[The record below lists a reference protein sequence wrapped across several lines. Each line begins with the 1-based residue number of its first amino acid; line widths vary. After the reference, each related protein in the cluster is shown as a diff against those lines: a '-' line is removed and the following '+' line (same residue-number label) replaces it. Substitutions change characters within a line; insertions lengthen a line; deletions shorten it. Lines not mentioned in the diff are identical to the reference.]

1 MTQDLYTLELEFPME
16 FADRLSESH
25 PDGINSATV
34 QALKFWV
41 SLGDPARETI
51 AKQAGLEGISRAE
64 FVRRA
69 ISNLMHPEQPA
80 YLNLKQDLPLAERRK
95 ARNEDI
101 AYRALR
107 GAPRKELAK
116 QYGLSEI
123 RVHQI
128 VAAARKDLAKQNVL
142 KDWTPDPYENA

>member
-1 MTQDLYTLELEFPME
+1 MTQDLYTLELEFPMD
-16 FADRLSESH
+16 FADRLAESH
-25 PDGINSATV
+25 KDGINSATV
-34 QALKFWV
+34 NALKFWV
-41 SLGDPARETI
+41 SLGDDARNTI
-51 AKQAGLEGISRAE
+51 TKQASTEGISRAE

-69 ISNLMHPEQPA
+69 ISNLMQPEAPA
-80 YLNLKQDLPLAERRK
+80 YIDLHKDLPLAERRRL
-95 ARNEDI
+95 RNEDI

-128 VAAARKDLAKQNVL
+128 VAAARKQLNTEKAL
-142 KDWTPDPYENA
+142 KDWTPDDYENA

>member
-1 MTQDLYTLELEFPME
+1 
-16 FADRLSESH
+16 
-25 PDGINSATV
+25 
-34 QALKFWV
+34 
-41 SLGDPARETI
+41 
-51 AKQAGLEGISRAE
+51 
-64 FVRRA
+64 
-69 ISNLMHPEQPA
+69 MHPEQPA
-80 YLNLKQDLPLAERRK
+80 YLNLKQDLPLSERRK